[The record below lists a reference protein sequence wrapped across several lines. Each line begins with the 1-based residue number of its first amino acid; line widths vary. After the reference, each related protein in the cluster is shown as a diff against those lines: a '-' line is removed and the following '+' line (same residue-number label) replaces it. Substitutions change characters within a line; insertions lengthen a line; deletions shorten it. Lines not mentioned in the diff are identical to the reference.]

1 MLEEWAKGCI
11 HRPFNWVESSLQVV
25 LGCRIS
31 SSSASPSWAPMASF
45 SISTSLFPSHSL
57 SKRSPL
63 SPAYSRPWVPS
74 HPRLNSS
81 TWRFRPP
88 KLNARLENKPGDPPS
103 STPRE
108 AQSLSDKQLQ
118 VLRLPFASKFSQF
131 WFVSVNLWAL
141 CLVAEKMEE
150 SGMLKMMKIWDSGF
164 CYFVL
169 FFASSHQQDG
179 VKFTSVS
186 WSLQLIAGTCLV
198 GWLMKWV

>member
-1 MLEEWAKGCI
+1 
-11 HRPFNWVESSLQVV
+11 
-25 LGCRIS
+25 
-31 SSSASPSWAPMASF
+31 MASI
-45 SISTSLFPSHSL
+45 SISTSLSPSHSL

-141 CLVAEKMEE
+141 CLVAEKMGEME
-150 SGMLKMMKIWDSGF
+150 CWKWGKFEIRDFVILF
-164 CYFVL
+164 YFLPLLINKTVWNL
-169 FFASSHQQDG
+169 HWLVG
-179 VKFTSVS
+179 VCNWLLEHV
-186 WSLQLIAGTCLV
+186 WLV
-198 GWLMKWV
+198 GWWNKCSCIQLSWRITVVGFSIADEFRVCPWWKFVSTQIAR

>member
-1 MLEEWAKGCI
+1 
-11 HRPFNWVESSLQVV
+11 
-25 LGCRIS
+25 
-31 SSSASPSWAPMASF
+31 MASF
-45 SISTSLFPSHSL
+45 SISTSLSPSHSL

-118 VLRLPFASKFSQF
+118 DQL
-131 WFVSVNLWAL
+131 
-141 CLVAEKMEE
+141 
-150 SGMLKMMKIWDSGF
+150 
-164 CYFVL
+164 
-169 FFASSHQQDG
+169 
-179 VKFTSVS
+179 TVS
-186 WSLQLIAGTCLV
+186 WTHGCSPQCQKEILPLNSECDTSAQIWSTLEVLDSANPSANLV
-198 GWLMKWV
+198 MGSMQDAPQGKKKYYNLGNNENYGQGYG